1 MKIAEQIKLY
11 TTLWQETNALYEKWA
26 KKHGLSYYELLVI
39 LSLADKSACKQKD
52 ICQVWQ
58 LPKQTVHT
66 ILKEFVQHGWVELTP
81 CEDDRR
87 NKTICLTPIGEKNIC
102 AIAGELQRCERAVWK
117 KLGAERANA
126 LIEYTRRYNQ
136 YFQEAGL
143 NEDT

>member
-66 ILKEFVQHGWVELTP
+66 ILKAFVQHGWVERQS
-81 CEDDRR
+81 EK
-87 NKTICLTPIGEKNIC
+87 KTSVQLPVNYS
-102 AIAGELQRCERAVWK
+102 A
-117 KLGAERANA
+117 AN
-126 LIEYTRRYNQ
+126 
-136 YFQEAGL
+136 GL
-143 NEDT
+143 SGKSSVRSGQMR

>member
-66 ILKEFVQHGWVELTP
+66 ILKAFVQHGWVELTP
-81 CEDDRR
+81 CEAPSDDETFFALLPPAAAPII
-87 NKTICLTPIGEKNIC
+87 TITAITITTIGHFFFFI
-102 AIAGELQRCERAVWK
+102 
-117 KLGAERANA
+117 
-126 LIEYTRRYNQ
+126 
-136 YFQEAGL
+136 
-143 NEDT
+143 

>member
-66 ILKEFVQHGWVELTP
+66 ILKAFVQHGWVELTP

-87 NKTICLTPIGEKNIC
+87 NKTIRLTPIGEKTSVQLPVNYS
-102 AIAGELQRCERAVWK
+102 A
-117 KLGAERANA
+117 AN
-126 LIEYTRRYNQ
+126 
-136 YFQEAGL
+136 GL
-143 NEDT
+143 SGKSSVRSGQMR

>member
-66 ILKEFVQHGWVELTP
+66 ILKAFVQHGWVELTP

-87 NKTICLTPIGEKNIC
+87 NK
-102 AIAGELQRCERAVWK
+102 QSV
-117 KLGAERANA
+117 
-126 LIEYTRRYNQ
+126 
-136 YFQEAGL
+136 
-143 NEDT
+143 